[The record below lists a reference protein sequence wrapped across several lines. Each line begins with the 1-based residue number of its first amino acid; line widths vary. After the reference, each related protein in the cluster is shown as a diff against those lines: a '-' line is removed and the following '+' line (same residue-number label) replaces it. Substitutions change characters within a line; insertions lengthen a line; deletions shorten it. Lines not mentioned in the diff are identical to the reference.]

1 MGACDGGDGGEVSVG
16 VVGEEGESGGLK
28 VDSLLLA
35 CTASHACLT
44 IVCASMDRP

>member
-1 MGACDGGDGGEVSVG
+1 VS
-16 VVGEEGESGGLK
+16 EEGESGGLN
-28 VDSLLLA
+28 VVELLLA